1 MKRVLFSLF
10 CVSAFAGSANAG
22 EILRPT
28 LGAEFTW
35 QSTTCLK
42 PRKPRVDVS
51 TPSGQMQIQAYASKI
66 SYYIDCLKRE
76 AQADFDRAQIEM
88 QRAIEKELQARTD
101 EMNDEIQNAARGR

>member
-1 MKRVLFSLF
+1 MKRVLISLF
-10 CVSAFAGSANAG
+10 CVSAFAGPASAG

-28 LGAEFTW
+28 VGAEFTW

-42 PRKPRVDVS
+42 PRKPRVDAS
-51 TPSGQMQIQAYASKI
+51 SPNGQMQMQAYARKI